1 VDISVI
7 IPTLNRS
14 GSLRKAV
21 SSACKQTFETERY
34 EIVVVDNG
42 STDHTAE
49 VTRQIVRSSNKSVR
63 YVYEARLGLHNARNA
78 GVRAA
83 RGDILV
89 FTDDDATF
97 HRKWLRAYA
106 DAFRKYPDMVAAGG
120 PVRAIWEAP
129 PPVWLLNYI
138 GDRKRFGVFSLMEPD
153 GECGIGSD
161 NVFFGVNMAIRRSVF
176 QKTGFHPELV
186 GNRTIGDGES
196 GLGNDI
202 RKSGGLIG
210 HVPEAIVY
218 HHISSSRMSVAY
230 IRKWAW
236 HLGATEMYGSWR
248 HRRRGVIAIAKEA
261 IRVIGDYWRN
271 WLRAY
276 LVRQR
281 RDRRAID
288 LQFQASLGWSK
299 LVYLWW
305 MLTDPLVQQALDMWD
320 FRP

>member
-14 GSLRKAV
+14 ASLREAIL
-21 SSACKQTFETERY
+21 SACGQSFPSHRY
-34 EIVVVDNG
+34 EIIVVDNG
-42 STDHTAE
+42 STDDTAE
-49 VTRQIVRSSNKSVR
+49 ITRQVGRSSNQSVR
-63 YVYEARLGLHNARNA
+63 YVYEASLGLHNARHA

-106 DAFRKYPDMVAAGG
+106 DAFRKNPDMVAAGG
-120 PVRAIWEAP
+120 PVRAIWEASP
-129 PPVWLLNYI
+129 PAWLLNYI
-138 GDRKRFGVFSLMEPD
+138 GDRKRFGVFSLMELD
-153 GECGIGSD
+153 GGCGMSAD
-161 NVFFGVNMAIRRSVF
+161 NIFFGVNMAIRRSVF
-176 QKTGFHPELV
+176 QKTGFHPELL

-196 GLGNDI
+196 GLRNDI
-202 RKSGGLIG
+202 RKSGGAIG
-210 HVPEAIVY
+210 WVPEAIVY
-218 HHISSSRMSVAY
+218 HHISSSRMSVTY

-236 HLGATEMYGSWR
+236 HLGATEMYGRWR
-248 HRRRGVIAIAKEA
+248 HRRRGVPPMAKEA
-261 IRVIGDYWRN
+261 IRVIRDYWRN

-276 LVRQR
+276 LVCRR
-281 RDRRAID
+281 RDREAID
-288 LQFQASLGWSK
+288 LQFQSSLGWSK